1 MDRPTKE
8 ITTPGGVTVVVKT
21 YLTAREVNDTLKQI
35 LGTTGVSP
43 DTKIELSAVVG
54 IDRNIKLVE
63 AAVVSLDGSTENI
76 PERLGNLPINDWQFI
91 LKEAGLLADG
101 NF

>member
-63 AAVVSLDGSTENI
+63 AAVVSLDGSSENI
-76 PERLGNLPINDWQFI
+76 PERLGDLPINDWQFI

>member
-8 ITTPGGVTVVVKT
+8 ITTPGGVSVVVKT

-76 PERLGNLPINDWQFI
+76 PERLGDLPINDWQFI

>member
-76 PERLGNLPINDWQFI
+76 PERLGDLPINDWQFI